1 MSRLN
6 RMLCVMAVLVGGLQV
21 TGATAQQSKS
31 MESGSAESARHLP
44 ADAPVA
50 VEKECV
56 GADSATVCWLRFT
69 DGTRCV
75 VANNADGG
83 DSSTALNCHFSTPIE
98 RLHRMPKE

>member
-1 MSRLN
+1 MSTLT
-6 RMLCVMAVLVGGLQV
+6 RMICVLAALAGGVQV
-21 TGATAQQSKS
+21 TGASAQQAKS
-31 MESGSAESARHLP
+31 VESSPAESARHLP
-44 ADAPVA
+44 ADTPIA

-75 VANNADGG
+75 VANNAGEG
-83 DSSTALNCHFSTPIE
+83 DNSTALNCHFSTPME